1 MNNLTGDKE
10 GCGPEYDAI
19 GYNYG
24 IGEGEVAP
32 DGKEPYN
39 MKEKKSVNNR
49 RGQAPAGEKRKQ
61 EVSLWQARSA
71 F

>member
-24 IGEGEVAP
+24 NGQGKVALG
-32 DGKEPYN
+32 GKEPYN
-39 MKEKKSVNNR
+39 GS
-49 RGQAPAGEKRKQ
+49 RKTC
-61 EVSLWQARSA
+61 E
-71 F
+71 